1 MNENQYFSYLDVGLP
16 EAVEKMKLCGE
27 LEAAVDCI
35 DQRLACTNLPENLRY
50 CLLAER
56 EMIRRMP
63 ADFPYTRAE
72 AMDIIR
78 AEIPSYTE
86 EEFDAAVA
94 CGQIRF
100 IYLHGEMRIF
110 NRFFSSMCKSVPEF
124 RDRTKVALNGGE
136 SSGRGSK
143 GDLRLNRSM
152 RIMKEKGAL
161 ANRITIRATVKVEDT
176 AFKQGMLVRV
186 HVPIAAACEQQSDIC
201 IESMF
206 PENGQ
211 IAPEDAEQRTVY
223 WEENMQENH
232 EFSVTY
238 SYVHTAKWHDVETVL
253 HGMPMSQDTMQDA
266 APEKAGCTTSP
277 AAANGGCCGAAQR
290 PSGVPE
296 LPCLKPEAL
305 AEYVKDTAELAPH
318 IEFTPYIR
326 ALTEACAQGCTT
338 PLEKAKSFYDF
349 ITKNFRYTYMPAY
362 FTLDSIAEN
371 CARSFTGDCG
381 VFALLFITMCRC
393 AGIPAEWQSGFAAE
407 PEFVG
412 GHDWARFYAEPFG
425 WLFADPSFGIGARR
439 NENEER
445 RQFYFGNLDPYR
457 MVANRAFQAPFTVDK
472 RYFRTDPYDNQYGEI
487 ETEDRGLRY
496 DEYTRKAE
504 IVSFE
509 ELA

>member
-16 EAVEKMKLCGE
+16 EAVEKMKFCGE

-110 NRFFSSMCKSVPEF
+110 GRFFSSMIKSVPEF
-124 RDRTKVALNGGE
+124 RARTKVALNGGE
-136 SSGRGSK
+136 SSGKGSSA
-143 GDLRLNRSM
+143 DLRLNRSM
-152 RIMKEKGAL
+152 RIMKEQGAL
-161 ANRITIRATVKVEDT
+161 ANRITIRATVKVEDA
-176 AFKQGMLVRV
+176 AFKPGMLVRV
-186 HVPIAAACEQQSDIC
+186 HVPIAAACEQQSDIR

-253 HGMPMSQDTMQDA
+253 RGMPMSQGAMQDA
-266 APEKAGCTTSP
+266 APEG
-277 AAANGGCCGAAQR
+277 
-290 PSGVPE
+290 
-296 LPCLKPEAL
+296 L

-496 DEYTRKAE
+496 DEYKRKAE

-509 ELA
+509 EL

>member
-35 DQRLACTNLPENLRY
+35 DRRLACTNLPENLRY

-176 AFKQGMLVRV
+176 AFKPGMLVRV
-186 HVPIAAACEQQSDIC
+186 HVPIAAACEQQSDIR

-253 HGMPMSQDTMQDA
+253 HGMPMSQGTMQDA
-266 APEKAGCTTSP
+266 GSA
-277 AAANGGCCGAAQR
+277 CCEAAQR

-305 AEYVKDTAELAPH
+305 AEYLKDTAELAPH

-349 ITKNFRYTYMPAY
+349 ITKNFKYTYMPAY

-412 GHDWARFYAEPFG
+412 GHDWARFYVEPFG
-425 WLFADPSFGIGARR
+425 WLFADPSFGVSSNR

-445 RQFYFGNLDPYR
+445 RMFYFGNLDPYR

-496 DEYTRKAE
+496 DEYKRKAE

>member
-27 LEAAVDCI
+27 LEAAVDRI
-35 DQRLACTNLPENLRY
+35 DRRLACTNLPENLRY

-124 RDRTKVALNGGE
+124 RARTKVALNGGE

-176 AFKQGMLVRV
+176 AFKPGMLVRV
-186 HVPIAAACEQQSDIC
+186 HVPIAAACEQQSDIR

-206 PENGQ
+206 PKNGQ

-253 HGMPMSQDTMQDA
+253 HGMPMSQGTMQDA
-266 APEKAGCTTSP
+266 GSA
-277 AAANGGCCGAAQR
+277 CGEAAQR

-305 AEYVKDTAELAPH
+305 AEYLKDTAELAPH

-425 WLFADPSFGIGARR
+425 WLFADPSFGVSSNR

-445 RQFYFGNLDPYR
+445 RMFYFGNLDPYR

-509 ELA
+509 ELS

>member
-110 NRFFSSMCKSVPEF
+110 GRFFASMIKSVPEF
-124 RDRTKVALNGGE
+124 RARTKVALNGGE
-136 SSGRGSK
+136 SSGKGSK
-143 GDLRLNRSM
+143 ADLRLNRSM
-152 RIMKEKGAL
+152 RIMKETGAL
-161 ANRITIRATVKVEDT
+161 ANRITIRATVKVEDA
-176 AFKQGMLVRV
+176 AFKPGMLVRV
-186 HVPIAAACEQQSDIC
+186 HVPIAAACEQQSDIRV
-201 IESMF
+201 ESMF

-253 HGMPMSQDTMQDA
+253 RGMPMSQGAMQ
-266 APEKAGCTTSP
+266 E
-277 AAANGGCCGAAQR
+277 Q
-290 PSGVPE
+290 
-296 LPCLKPEAL
+296 PCLKPEAL
-305 AEYVKDTAELAPH
+305 AEFAKDTAELAPH

-349 ITKNFRYTYMPAY
+349 ITKNFKYTYMPAY

-496 DEYTRKAE
+496 DEYKRKAE

>member
-152 RIMKEKGAL
+152 RIMKEQGAL

-176 AFKQGMLVRV
+176 AFKPGMLVRV
-186 HVPIAAACEQQSDIC
+186 HVPIAAACEQQSDIR

-253 HGMPMSQDTMQDA
+253 HGMPMSQGTMQDA
-266 APEKAGCTTSP
+266 GSACSE
-277 AAANGGCCGAAQR
+277 AAQR

-305 AEYVKDTAELAPH
+305 AEYLKDTAELAPH

-425 WLFADPSFGIGARR
+425 WLFADPSFGVSSNR

-445 RQFYFGNLDPYR
+445 RMFYFGNLDPYR

-504 IVSFE
+504 IVRFE

>member
-16 EAVEKMKLCGE
+16 EAVEKMKFCGE

-110 NRFFSSMCKSVPEF
+110 GRFFSSMIKSVPEF
-124 RDRTKVALNGGE
+124 RARTKVALNGGE
-136 SSGRGSK
+136 SSGKGSSA
-143 GDLRLNRSM
+143 DLRLNRSM
-152 RIMKEKGAL
+152 RIMKEQGAL
-161 ANRITIRATVKVEDT
+161 ANRITIRATVKVEDA
-176 AFKQGMLVRV
+176 AFKPGMLVRV
-186 HVPIAAACEQQSDIC
+186 HVPIAAACEQQSDIR

-238 SYVHTAKWHDVETVL
+238 SYVHTAKWNDVETVL
-253 HGMPMSQDTMQDA
+253 RGMPMSQGAMQDA
-266 APEKAGCTTSP
+266 APEG
-277 AAANGGCCGAAQR
+277 
-290 PSGVPE
+290 
-296 LPCLKPEAL
+296 L

-445 RQFYFGNLDPYR
+445 REFYFGNLDPYR
-457 MVANRAFQAPFTVDK
+457 MVANRAFQAPFTVEEH
-472 RYFRTDPYDNQYGEI
+472 YFRTDPYDNQYGEI

-496 DEYTRKAE
+496 DEYKRKAE

-509 ELA
+509 EL

>member
-78 AEIPSYTE
+78 AEIPSYTD

-176 AFKQGMLVRV
+176 AFKPGMLVRV
-186 HVPIAAACEQQSDIC
+186 HVPIAAACEQQSDIR

-238 SYVHTAKWHDVETVL
+238 SYVHTAKWHDVEMVL
-253 HGMPMSQDTMQDA
+253 HGMSMSQGTMQDA
-266 APEKAGCTTSP
+266 GSA
-277 AAANGGCCGAAQR
+277 CCEAAQR

-305 AEYVKDTAELAPH
+305 AEYLKDTAELAPH

-349 ITKNFRYTYMPAY
+349 ITKNFKYTYMPAY

-412 GHDWARFYAEPFG
+412 GHDWARFYVEPFG
-425 WLFADPSFGIGARR
+425 WLFADPSFGVSSNR

-445 RQFYFGNLDPYR
+445 RMFYFGNLDPYR

-496 DEYTRKAE
+496 DEYKRKAE
-504 IVSFE
+504 IVRFE

>member
-110 NRFFSSMCKSVPEF
+110 GRFFSSMIKSVPEF
-124 RDRTKVALNGGE
+124 RARTKVALNGGE
-136 SSGRGSK
+136 SSGKGSK
-143 GDLRLNRSM
+143 ADLRLNRSM
-152 RIMKEKGAL
+152 RIMKEQGVL
-161 ANRITIRATVKVEDT
+161 ANRITIRATVKVEDA
-176 AFKQGMLVRV
+176 AFKPGMLVRV
-186 HVPIAAACEQQSDIC
+186 HVPIAAACEQQSDIR

-206 PENGQ
+206 PENGR

-253 HGMPMSQDTMQDA
+253 RGMPMSQGAMQ
-266 APEKAGCTTSP
+266 E
-277 AAANGGCCGAAQR
+277 Q
-290 PSGVPE
+290 
-296 LPCLKPEAL
+296 PCLKPEAL

-326 ALTEACAQGCTT
+326 ALTEVCAQGCTT

-349 ITKNFRYTYMPAY
+349 ITKNFKYTYMPAY

-445 RQFYFGNLDPYR
+445 REFYFGNLDPYR

-487 ETEDRGLRY
+487 EAEDRGLRY

>member
-72 AMDIIR
+72 AMNIIR

-124 RDRTKVALNGGE
+124 RARTKVALNGGE

-176 AFKQGMLVRV
+176 AFKPGMLVRV
-186 HVPIAAACEQQSDIC
+186 HVPIAAACEQQSDIR

-253 HGMPMSQDTMQDA
+253 HGMPMSQGTMQDA
-266 APEKAGCTTSP
+266 GSACSE
-277 AAANGGCCGAAQR
+277 AAQR

-305 AEYVKDTAELAPH
+305 AEYLKDTAELAPH

-412 GHDWARFYAEPFG
+412 GHDWARFYVEPFG
-425 WLFADPSFGIGARR
+425 WLFADPSFGVSSNR

-445 RQFYFGNLDPYR
+445 RMFYFGNLDPYR

-496 DEYTRKAE
+496 DEYKRKAE

-509 ELA
+509 ELS

>member
-110 NRFFSSMCKSVPEF
+110 GRFFSSMIKSVPEF
-124 RDRTKVALNGGE
+124 RARTKVALNGGE
-136 SSGRGSK
+136 SSGKGSK
-143 GDLRLNRSM
+143 ADLRLNRSM
-152 RIMKEKGAL
+152 RIMKETGAL
-161 ANRITIRATVKVEDT
+161 ANRITIRATVKVEDA
-176 AFKQGMLVRV
+176 AFKPGMLVRV
-186 HVPIAAACEQQSDIC
+186 HVPIAAACEQQSDIRV
-201 IESMF
+201 ESMF

-253 HGMPMSQDTMQDA
+253 HGMPMSQCAMQDA
-266 APEKAGCTTSP
+266 DPE
-277 AAANGGCCGAAQR
+277 
-290 PSGVPE
+290 V
-296 LPCLKPEAL
+296 PCLKPEAL
-305 AEYVKDTAELAPH
+305 AEYAKDTAELAPH

-349 ITKNFRYTYMPAY
+349 ITKNFKYTYMPAY

-445 RQFYFGNLDPYR
+445 REFYFGNLDPYR

-487 ETEDRGLRY
+487 EAEDRGLRY
-496 DEYTRKAE
+496 DEYKRKAE

-509 ELA
+509 EL

>member
-110 NRFFSSMCKSVPEF
+110 NRFFSSMCKSMPEF

-143 GDLRLNRSM
+143 GDLCLNRSM

-176 AFKQGMLVRV
+176 AFKPGMLVRV
-186 HVPIAAACEQQSDIC
+186 HVPIAAACEQQSDIR

-253 HGMPMSQDTMQDA
+253 HGMPMSQGAMQDA
-266 APEKAGCTTSP
+266 GSA
-277 AAANGGCCGAAQR
+277 CGEAAQR

-305 AEYVKDTAELAPH
+305 AEYLKDTAELAPH

-326 ALTEACAQGCTT
+326 ALTEACAQGCTN

-425 WLFADPSFGIGARR
+425 WLFADPSFGISSNR

-445 RQFYFGNLDPYR
+445 RMFYFGNLDPYR

>member
-152 RIMKEKGAL
+152 RIMKEQGAL

-176 AFKQGMLVRV
+176 AFKPGILVRV
-186 HVPIAAACEQQSDIC
+186 HVPIAAACEQQSDIR

-253 HGMPMSQDTMQDA
+253 HGMPMSQGTMQDA
-266 APEKAGCTTSP
+266 GSACSE
-277 AAANGGCCGAAQR
+277 AAQR

-305 AEYVKDTAELAPH
+305 AEYMKDTAELAPH

-412 GHDWARFYAEPFG
+412 GHDWARFYVEPFG
-425 WLFADPSFGIGARR
+425 WLFADPSFGVSSNR

-445 RQFYFGNLDPYR
+445 RMFYFGNLDPYR

-496 DEYTRKAE
+496 DEYKRKAE

>member
-56 EMIRRMP
+56 EMICRMP

-136 SSGRGSK
+136 SSGKGSK

-152 RIMKEKGAL
+152 RIMKEQGAL

-176 AFKQGMLVRV
+176 AFKTGMLVRV
-186 HVPIAAACEQQSDIC
+186 HVPIAAACEQQSDIR

-206 PENGQ
+206 PDNGQ

-253 HGMPMSQDTMQDA
+253 QGMPMSQGAMQDA
-266 APEKAGCTTSP
+266 GSACS
-277 AAANGGCCGAAQR
+277 GAAQR

-425 WLFADPSFGIGARR
+425 WLFADPSFGVSSNR

-445 RQFYFGNLDPYR
+445 RMFYFGNLDPYR

>member
-124 RDRTKVALNGGE
+124 RARTKVALNGGE

-152 RIMKEKGAL
+152 RIMKEQGAL
-161 ANRITIRATVKVEDT
+161 ANRITIRATVKVEDA
-176 AFKQGMLVRV
+176 AFKPGMLVRV
-186 HVPIAAACEQQSDIC
+186 HVPIAAACEQQSDIR

-211 IAPEDAEQRTVY
+211 IAPEDAVQRTVY

-253 HGMPMSQDTMQDA
+253 HGMPMSQGTMQDA
-266 APEKAGCTTSP
+266 GSACSE
-277 AAANGGCCGAAQR
+277 AAQR

-412 GHDWARFYAEPFG
+412 GHDWARFYVEPFG
-425 WLFADPSFGIGARR
+425 WLFADPSFGVSSNR

-445 RQFYFGNLDPYR
+445 RMFYFGNLDPYR

-496 DEYTRKAE
+496 DEYKRKAE

>member
-124 RDRTKVALNGGE
+124 RARTKVALNGGE

-152 RIMKEKGAL
+152 RIMKEQGAL

-176 AFKQGMLVRV
+176 AFKPGMLVRV
-186 HVPIAAACEQQSDIC
+186 HVPIAAACEQQSDIR

-253 HGMPMSQDTMQDA
+253 HGMPMSQGTMQDA
-266 APEKAGCTTSP
+266 GSA
-277 AAANGGCCGAAQR
+277 CGEAAQR

-305 AEYVKDTAELAPH
+305 AEYVKDTAELTPH

-412 GHDWARFYAEPFG
+412 GHDWARFYVEPFG
-425 WLFADPSFGIGARR
+425 WLFADPSFGVSSNR

-445 RQFYFGNLDPYR
+445 RMFYFGNLDPYR

-496 DEYTRKAE
+496 DEYKRKAE

>member
-16 EAVEKMKLCGE
+16 EAIEKMKLCGE

-56 EMIRRMP
+56 EMICRMP

-136 SSGRGSK
+136 SSGKGSK

-152 RIMKEKGAL
+152 RIMKEQGAL
-161 ANRITIRATVKVEDT
+161 ANRITIRATVKVEDA
-176 AFKQGMLVRV
+176 AFKPGMLVRV
-186 HVPIAAACEQQSDIC
+186 HVPIAAACEQQSDIR

-206 PENGQ
+206 PENGR

-253 HGMPMSQDTMQDA
+253 RGMPMSQGAMQDA
-266 APEKAGCTTSP
+266 GSACS
-277 AAANGGCCGAAQR
+277 GAAQR

-425 WLFADPSFGIGARR
+425 WLFADPSFGVSSNR

-445 RQFYFGNLDPYR
+445 RMFYFGNLDPYR

>member
-110 NRFFSSMCKSVPEF
+110 GRFFSSMIKSVPEF
-124 RDRTKVALNGGE
+124 RARTKVALNGGE
-136 SSGRGSK
+136 SSGKGSK
-143 GDLRLNRSM
+143 ADLRLNRSM
-152 RIMKEKGAL
+152 RIMKETGAL
-161 ANRITIRATVKVEDT
+161 ANRITIRATVKVEDE
-176 AFKQGMLVRV
+176 AFKPGMLVRV
-186 HVPIAAACEQQSDIC
+186 HVPIAAACEQQSDIR

-206 PENGQ
+206 PENGR

-253 HGMPMSQDTMQDA
+253 RGMPMSQGAMQDA
-266 APEKAGCTTSP
+266 APEES
-277 AAANGGCCGAAQR
+277 
-290 PSGVPE
+290 
-296 LPCLKPEAL
+296 CLKPEAL
-305 AEYVKDTAELAPH
+305 AEFAKDTAELAPH

-445 RQFYFGNLDPYR
+445 REFYFGNLDPYR

-496 DEYTRKAE
+496 DEYKRKAE

-509 ELA
+509 EIG

>member
-152 RIMKEKGAL
+152 RIMKEQGAL

-176 AFKQGMLVRV
+176 AFKPGILVRV
-186 HVPIAAACEQQSDIC
+186 HVPIAAACEQQSDIR
-201 IESMF
+201 IESLF

-253 HGMPMSQDTMQDA
+253 HGMPMSQGTMQDA
-266 APEKAGCTTSP
+266 GSACSE
-277 AAANGGCCGAAQR
+277 AAQR

-412 GHDWARFYAEPFG
+412 GHDWARFYVEPFG
-425 WLFADPSFGIGARR
+425 WLFADPSFGVSSNR

-445 RQFYFGNLDPYR
+445 RMFYFGNLDPYR

-496 DEYTRKAE
+496 DEYKRKAE

>member
-124 RDRTKVALNGGE
+124 RARTKVALNGGE

-152 RIMKEKGAL
+152 RIMKEQGAL

-176 AFKQGMLVRV
+176 AFKPGMLVRV
-186 HVPIAAACEQQSDIC
+186 HVPIAAACEQQSDIR

-238 SYVHTAKWHDVETVL
+238 SYVHIAKWHDVETVL
-253 HGMPMSQDTMQDA
+253 HGMPMSQGTMQDA
-266 APEKAGCTTSP
+266 GSA
-277 AAANGGCCGAAQR
+277 CGEAAQR

-412 GHDWARFYAEPFG
+412 GHDWARFYVEPFG
-425 WLFADPSFGIGARR
+425 WLFADPSFGVSSNR

-445 RQFYFGNLDPYR
+445 RMFYFGNLDPYR

-496 DEYTRKAE
+496 DEYMRKAE

>member
-1 MNENQYFSYLDVGLP
+1 MNENMYFSYLDVGLP

-72 AMDIIR
+72 AMNIIR

-124 RDRTKVALNGGE
+124 RARTKVALNGGE

-176 AFKQGMLVRV
+176 AFKPGMLVRV
-186 HVPIAAACEQQSDIC
+186 HVPIAAACEQQSDIR

-253 HGMPMSQDTMQDA
+253 HGMPMSHGTMQDA
-266 APEKAGCTTSP
+266 GSACSE
-277 AAANGGCCGAAQR
+277 AAQR

-305 AEYVKDTAELAPH
+305 AEYLKDTAELAPH

-425 WLFADPSFGIGARR
+425 WLFADPSFGVSSNR

-445 RQFYFGNLDPYR
+445 RMFYFGNLDPYR

-496 DEYTRKAE
+496 DEYKRKAE

>member
-124 RDRTKVALNGGE
+124 RARTKVALNGGE

-152 RIMKEKGAL
+152 RIMKEQGAL

-176 AFKQGMLVRV
+176 AFKPGMLVRV
-186 HVPIAAACEQQSDIC
+186 HVPIAAACEQQSDIR

-253 HGMPMSQDTMQDA
+253 HGMPMSQGAMQDA
-266 APEKAGCTTSP
+266 GSVCSE
-277 AAANGGCCGAAQR
+277 AAQR

-305 AEYVKDTAELAPH
+305 AEYLKDTAELAPH

-326 ALTEACAQGCTT
+326 ALTEARAQGCTT

-425 WLFADPSFGIGARR
+425 WLFADPSFGVSSNR

-445 RQFYFGNLDPYR
+445 RMFYFGNLDPYR

-496 DEYTRKAE
+496 DEYKRKAE

>member
-86 EEFDAAVA
+86 AEFDAAVA

-124 RDRTKVALNGGE
+124 RARTKVALNGGE

-152 RIMKEKGAL
+152 RIMKEQGAL

-176 AFKQGMLVRV
+176 AFKPGMLVRV
-186 HVPIAAACEQQSDIC
+186 HVPIAAACEQQSDIR

-253 HGMPMSQDTMQDA
+253 HGMPMSQGTMQDA
-266 APEKAGCTTSP
+266 GSA
-277 AAANGGCCGAAQR
+277 CCEAAQR

-305 AEYVKDTAELAPH
+305 AEYLKDTAELAPH

-349 ITKNFRYTYMPAY
+349 ITKNFKYTYMPAY

-412 GHDWARFYAEPFG
+412 GHDWARFYVEPFG
-425 WLFADPSFGIGARR
+425 WLFADPSFGVSSNR

-445 RQFYFGNLDPYR
+445 RMFYFGNLDPYR

-496 DEYTRKAE
+496 DEYKRKAE

-509 ELA
+509 EL

>member
-72 AMDIIR
+72 AMNIIR

-152 RIMKEKGAL
+152 RIMKEQGAL
-161 ANRITIRATVKVEDT
+161 ANRITIRATVKVKDT
-176 AFKQGMLVRV
+176 AFKPGMLVRV
-186 HVPIAAACEQQSDIC
+186 HVPIAAACEQQSDIR

-211 IAPEDAEQRTVY
+211 IAPEDAEQRTIY

-253 HGMPMSQDTMQDA
+253 HGMSMSQGTMQDA
-266 APEKAGCTTSP
+266 GSA
-277 AAANGGCCGAAQR
+277 CCEAAQR

-305 AEYVKDTAELAPH
+305 AEYLKDTAELAPH

-412 GHDWARFYAEPFG
+412 GHDWARFYVEPFG
-425 WLFADPSFGIGARR
+425 WLFADPSFGVSSNR

-445 RQFYFGNLDPYR
+445 RMFYFGNLDPYR

>member
-16 EAVEKMKLCGE
+16 EAVARMKLCGE
-27 LEAAVDCI
+27 LDAAVDCI

-56 EMIRRMP
+56 EIIRRIP

-110 NRFFSSMCKSVPEF
+110 GRFFASMIKSVPEF
-124 RDRTKVALNGGE
+124 RARTKVALNGGE

-176 AFKQGMLVRV
+176 AFKPGMLVRV
-186 HVPIAAACEQQSDIC
+186 HVPIAAACEQQSDIR

-232 EFSVTY
+232 EFTVTY
-238 SYVHTAKWHDVETVL
+238 SYVHRAKWHDVETVL
-253 HGMPMSQDTMQDA
+253 HGMPMSQGTMQDA
-266 APEKAGCTTSP
+266 GSA
-277 AAANGGCCGAAQR
+277 CCEAAQR

-296 LPCLKPEAL
+296 MPCVKPETL
-305 AEYVKDTAELAPH
+305 SEYAKDTAELAPH

-349 ITKNFRYTYMPAY
+349 ITTNFKYTFMPAY
-362 FTLDSIAEN
+362 FTLEDIAEN
-371 CARSFTGDCG
+371 AARSFTGDCG

-425 WLFADPSFGIGARR
+425 WLFADPSFGIGALR

-445 RQFYFGNLDPYR
+445 RAFYFGNLDPYR

-487 ETEDRGLRY
+487 ETEERGLRY
-496 DEYTRKAE
+496 DEYKRKAE
-504 IVSFE
+504 IVRFE
-509 ELA
+509 EI

>member
-72 AMDIIR
+72 AMNIIR

-124 RDRTKVALNGGE
+124 RARTKVALNGGE

-176 AFKQGMLVRV
+176 AFKPGMLVRV
-186 HVPIAAACEQQSDIC
+186 HVPIAAACEQQSDIR

-253 HGMPMSQDTMQDA
+253 HGMPMSQGTMQDA
-266 APEKAGCTTSP
+266 GSACSE
-277 AAANGGCCGAAQR
+277 AAQR

-305 AEYVKDTAELAPH
+305 AEYLKDTAELAPH

-425 WLFADPSFGIGARR
+425 WLFADPSFGVSSNR

-445 RQFYFGNLDPYR
+445 RMFYFGNLDPYR

-496 DEYTRKAE
+496 DEYKRKAE

-509 ELA
+509 ELS

>member
-176 AFKQGMLVRV
+176 AFKPGMLVRV
-186 HVPIAAACEQQSDIC
+186 HVPIAAACEQQSDIR

-238 SYVHTAKWHDVETVL
+238 SYVHAAKWHDVETVL
-253 HGMPMSQDTMQDA
+253 HGMPMSQGAMQDA
-266 APEKAGCTTSP
+266 GSA
-277 AAANGGCCGAAQR
+277 CCEAAQR

-412 GHDWARFYAEPFG
+412 GHDWARFYVEPFG
-425 WLFADPSFGIGARR
+425 WLFADPSFGVSSNR

-445 RQFYFGNLDPYR
+445 RMFYFGNLDPYR

-496 DEYTRKAE
+496 DEYKRKAE
-504 IVSFE
+504 IVRFE

>member
-110 NRFFSSMCKSVPEF
+110 GRFFSSMIKSVPEF
-124 RDRTKVALNGGE
+124 RARTKVALNGGE
-136 SSGRGSK
+136 SSGKGSK

-152 RIMKEKGAL
+152 RIMKEQGAL
-161 ANRITIRATVKVEDT
+161 ANRITIRATVKVDD
-176 AFKQGMLVRV
+176 AVFQPGMLVRV
-186 HVPIAAACEQQSDIC
+186 HVPIAAACEQQSDIR

-253 HGMPMSQDTMQDA
+253 CGMPMSQGAMQDA
-266 APEKAGCTTSP
+266 APEG
-277 AAANGGCCGAAQR
+277 
-290 PSGVPE
+290 
-296 LPCLKPEAL
+296 L

-445 RQFYFGNLDPYR
+445 REFYFGNLDPYR

-496 DEYTRKAE
+496 DEYKRKAE

-509 ELA
+509 EL

>member
-86 EEFDAAVA
+86 EEFNAAVA

-152 RIMKEKGAL
+152 RIMKEQGAL
-161 ANRITIRATVKVEDT
+161 ANRITIRATVKVEDA
-176 AFKQGMLVRV
+176 AFKPGMLVRV
-186 HVPIAAACEQQSDIC
+186 HVPIAAACEQQSDIR

-253 HGMPMSQDTMQDA
+253 HGMPMSQGTMQDA
-266 APEKAGCTTSP
+266 GSA
-277 AAANGGCCGAAQR
+277 CGEAAQR

-296 LPCLKPEAL
+296 LPCLKSEAL

-326 ALTEACAQGCTT
+326 ALTEACAQSCTT

-425 WLFADPSFGIGARR
+425 WLFADPSFGVSSNR

-445 RQFYFGNLDPYR
+445 RMFYFGNLDPYR

-472 RYFRTDPYDNQYGEI
+472 RYFRTDPYGNQYGEI

>member
-56 EMIRRMP
+56 ETIRRMP

-152 RIMKEKGAL
+152 RIMKEQGAL

-176 AFKQGMLVRV
+176 AFKPGMLVRV
-186 HVPIAAACEQQSDIC
+186 HVPIAAACEQQSDIR

-211 IAPEDAEQRTVY
+211 IAPEDAEQRTIY

-253 HGMPMSQDTMQDA
+253 HGMPMSQGTMQDA
-266 APEKAGCTTSP
+266 GSA
-277 AAANGGCCGAAQR
+277 CGEAAQR

-305 AEYVKDTAELAPH
+305 AEYLKDTAELAPH

-425 WLFADPSFGIGARR
+425 WLFADPSFGVSSNR

-445 RQFYFGNLDPYR
+445 RMFYFGNLDPYR

-487 ETEDRGLRY
+487 EIEDRGLRY

-509 ELA
+509 EL

>member
-86 EEFDAAVA
+86 AEFDAAVA

-124 RDRTKVALNGGE
+124 RARTKVALNGGE

-152 RIMKEKGAL
+152 RIMKEQGAL

-176 AFKQGMLVRV
+176 AFKPGMLVRV
-186 HVPIAAACEQQSDIC
+186 HVPIAAACEQQSDIR

-253 HGMPMSQDTMQDA
+253 HGMPMSQGAMQDA
-266 APEKAGCTTSP
+266 GSACSE
-277 AAANGGCCGAAQR
+277 AAQR

-393 AGIPAEWQSGFAAE
+393 AGIPADWQSGFAAE

-412 GHDWARFYAEPFG
+412 GHDWARFYVEPFG
-425 WLFADPSFGIGARR
+425 WLFADPSFGVSSNR

-445 RQFYFGNLDPYR
+445 RMFYFGNLDPYR

-496 DEYTRKAE
+496 DEYKRKAE

>member
-176 AFKQGMLVRV
+176 AFKPGMLVRV
-186 HVPIAAACEQQSDIC
+186 HVPIAAACEQQSDIR
-201 IESMF
+201 IESMY

-253 HGMPMSQDTMQDA
+253 HGMPMSQGAMQDA
-266 APEKAGCTTSP
+266 GSA
-277 AAANGGCCGAAQR
+277 CCEAAQR

-349 ITKNFRYTYMPAY
+349 ITKNFKYTFMPAY

-412 GHDWARFYAEPFG
+412 GHDWARFYVEPFG
-425 WLFADPSFGIGARR
+425 WLFADPSFGISSNR

-496 DEYTRKAE
+496 DEYKRKAE
-504 IVSFE
+504 IVRFE

>member
-16 EAVEKMKLCGE
+16 EAVARMKLCGE
-27 LEAAVDCI
+27 LDAAVDCI

-56 EMIRRMP
+56 EIIRRIP

-110 NRFFSSMCKSVPEF
+110 GRFFASMIKSVPEF
-124 RDRTKVALNGGE
+124 RARTKVALNGGE
-136 SSGRGSK
+136 SSGKGSSA
-143 GDLRLNRSM
+143 DLRLNRSM
-152 RIMKEKGAL
+152 RIMKETGAL
-161 ANRITIRATVKVEDT
+161 ANRITIRATVKVEDA
-176 AFKQGMLVRV
+176 AFTPGMFVRV
-186 HVPIAAACEQQSDIC
+186 HVPIAAVCEQQSDIR

-232 EFSVTY
+232 EFTVTY
-238 SYVHTAKWHDVETVL
+238 SYVHRAKWHDVAAVL
-253 HGMPMSQDTMQDA
+253 HGMHMSQGAVAAA
-266 APEKAGCTTSP
+266 APEKAGCVR
-277 AAANGGCCGAAQR
+277 ADGASQR

-296 LPCLKPEAL
+296 MPCVKPEAL
-305 AEYVKDTAELAPH
+305 SEYAKDTAELAPH

-326 ALTEACAQGCTT
+326 ALTETCAQGCTT

-349 ITKNFRYTYMPAY
+349 ITTNFKYTFMPAY
-362 FTLDSIAEN
+362 FTLEDIAEN
-371 CARSFTGDCG
+371 AARSFTGDCG

-425 WLFADPSFGIGARR
+425 WLFADPSFGIGALR

-445 RQFYFGNLDPYR
+445 RAFYFGNLDPYR

-496 DEYTRKAE
+496 DEYKRKAE
-504 IVSFE
+504 IVRFE
-509 ELA
+509 EI

>member
-78 AEIPSYTE
+78 AEIQSYTE

-152 RIMKEKGAL
+152 RIMKEQGVL
-161 ANRITIRATVKVEDT
+161 ANRITIRATVKVEDA
-176 AFKQGMLVRV
+176 AFKPGMLVRV
-186 HVPIAAACEQQSDIC
+186 HVPIAAACEQQSDIR
-201 IESMF
+201 IESMS

-253 HGMPMSQDTMQDA
+253 HGMPMSQGTMQDA
-266 APEKAGCTTSP
+266 GSA
-277 AAANGGCCGAAQR
+277 CGEAAQR

-445 RQFYFGNLDPYR
+445 RMFYFGNLDPYR

-472 RYFRTDPYDNQYGEI
+472 RFFRTDPYDNQYGEI
-487 ETEDRGLRY
+487 ETEERGLRY

>member
-110 NRFFSSMCKSVPEF
+110 GRFFSSMIKSVPEF
-124 RDRTKVALNGGE
+124 RARTKVALNGGE
-136 SSGRGSK
+136 SSGKGSK
-143 GDLRLNRSM
+143 ADLRLNRSM
-152 RIMKEKGAL
+152 RVMKETGAL
-161 ANRITIRATVKVEDT
+161 ANRITIRATVKVEDA
-176 AFKQGMLVRV
+176 AFKPGMLVRV
-186 HVPIAAACEQQSDIC
+186 HVPIAAACEQQSDIRV
-201 IESMF
+201 ESMF

-253 HGMPMSQDTMQDA
+253 HGMPMSQGAMQDA
-266 APEKAGCTTSP
+266 DPE
-277 AAANGGCCGAAQR
+277 
-290 PSGVPE
+290 V
-296 LPCLKPEAL
+296 PCLKPEAL
-305 AEYVKDTAELAPH
+305 AEYATDTAELAPH

-349 ITKNFRYTYMPAY
+349 ITKNFKYTYMPAY

-496 DEYTRKAE
+496 DEYKRKAE

-509 ELA
+509 EL

>member
-56 EMIRRMP
+56 EMICRMP

-86 EEFDAAVA
+86 EEFDVAVA

-124 RDRTKVALNGGE
+124 RARTKVALNGGE

-176 AFKQGMLVRV
+176 AFKPGMLVRV
-186 HVPIAAACEQQSDIC
+186 HVPIAAACEQQSDIR

-206 PENGQ
+206 PKNGQ

-253 HGMPMSQDTMQDA
+253 HGMPMSQGAMQDA
-266 APEKAGCTTSP
+266 GSA
-277 AAANGGCCGAAQR
+277 CGEAAQR

-305 AEYVKDTAELAPH
+305 AEYLKDTAELAPH

-326 ALTEACAQGCTT
+326 ALTEACAQSCTT

-425 WLFADPSFGIGARR
+425 WLFADPSFGISSNR

-445 RQFYFGNLDPYR
+445 RMFYFGNLDPYR

-496 DEYTRKAE
+496 DEYKRKAE

>member
-100 IYLHGEMRIF
+100 IYFHGEMRIF

-152 RIMKEKGAL
+152 RIMKEQGVL

-176 AFKQGMLVRV
+176 AFKPGMLVRV
-186 HVPIAAACEQQSDIC
+186 HVPIAAACEQQSDIR

-238 SYVHTAKWHDVETVL
+238 SYVHAAKWHDVETVL
-253 HGMPMSQDTMQDA
+253 HGMPMSQGTMQDA
-266 APEKAGCTTSP
+266 GSA
-277 AAANGGCCGAAQR
+277 CCEAAQR

-305 AEYVKDTAELAPH
+305 AEYLKDTAELAPH

-425 WLFADPSFGIGARR
+425 WLFADPSFGVSSNR

-445 RQFYFGNLDPYR
+445 RMFYFGNLDPYR

-472 RYFRTDPYDNQYGEI
+472 RFFRTDPYDNQYGEI

-496 DEYTRKAE
+496 DEYKRKAE

>member
-152 RIMKEKGAL
+152 RIMKEQGAL

-176 AFKQGMLVRV
+176 AFKPGMLVRV
-186 HVPIAAACEQQSDIC
+186 HVPIAAACEQQSDIR

-253 HGMPMSQDTMQDA
+253 HGMPMSQGTMQDA
-266 APEKAGCTTSP
+266 GSACSE
-277 AAANGGCCGAAQR
+277 AAQR

-305 AEYVKDTAELAPH
+305 AEYMKDTAELAPH

-381 VFALLFITMCRC
+381 VFALLFITMCHC

-412 GHDWARFYAEPFG
+412 GHDWARFYVEPFG
-425 WLFADPSFGIGARR
+425 WLFADPSFGVSSNR

-445 RQFYFGNLDPYR
+445 RMFYFGNLDPYR

-496 DEYTRKAE
+496 DEYKRKAE

>member
-176 AFKQGMLVRV
+176 TFKPGMLVRV
-186 HVPIAAACEQQSDIC
+186 HVPIAAACEQQSDIR

-253 HGMPMSQDTMQDA
+253 HGMPMSQGTMQDA
-266 APEKAGCTTSP
+266 GSA
-277 AAANGGCCGAAQR
+277 CCEAAQR

-305 AEYVKDTAELAPH
+305 AEYLKDTAELAPH

-349 ITKNFRYTYMPAY
+349 ITKNFKYTYMPAY

-412 GHDWARFYAEPFG
+412 GHDWARFYVEPFG
-425 WLFADPSFGIGARR
+425 WLFADPSFGVSSNR

-445 RQFYFGNLDPYR
+445 RMFYFGNLDPYR

-496 DEYTRKAE
+496 DEYKRKAE

>member
-110 NRFFSSMCKSVPEF
+110 GRFFSSMIKSVPEF
-124 RDRTKVALNGGE
+124 RARTKVALNGGE
-136 SSGRGSK
+136 SSGKGSK
-143 GDLRLNRSM
+143 ADLRLNRSM
-152 RIMKEKGAL
+152 RIMKEQGVL
-161 ANRITIRATVKVEDT
+161 ANRITIRATVKVEDA
-176 AFKQGMLVRV
+176 AFKPGMLVRV
-186 HVPIAAACEQQSDIC
+186 HVPIAAACEQQSDIR

-206 PENGQ
+206 PENGR

-253 HGMPMSQDTMQDA
+253 RGMPMSQGAMQ
-266 APEKAGCTTSP
+266 E
-277 AAANGGCCGAAQR
+277 Q
-290 PSGVPE
+290 
-296 LPCLKPEAL
+296 PCLKPEAL

-326 ALTEACAQGCTT
+326 ALTEVCAQGCTT

-349 ITKNFRYTYMPAY
+349 ITKNFKYTYMPAY

-445 RQFYFGNLDPYR
+445 REFYFGNLDPYR

-496 DEYTRKAE
+496 DEYKRKAE